1 MSEKRKEEIQ
11 KEEYFN
17 NKIEDIDE
25 DKILLSQPEKEDINF
40 ESINFNINPFK
51 IENSNYEKNNI
62 VKHDDSTIKGKESNY
77 NNIEYNNNIVIG
89 KKNKASVEHP
99 KNINNNLKK
108 QEISPYIDYNIKK
121 SIELNQKKFNIN
133 NEKLN
138 YLAPLSLKNNNES
151 NSKFTLK
158 DNKSTEN
165 IFNYNFDINRNKN
178 TISNANLFTHFPFYS
193 ERINCNPSIINNYN
207 LISSINNKN
216 IKYNNNY
223 NNNNY
228 IKREVPSWD
237 FFSCNNSNNVGKKLF
252 YI

>member
-17 NKIEDIDE
+17 NKIGDIDE
-25 DKILLSQPEKEDINF
+25 DKKILSQLDKEDINF

-51 IENSNYEKNNI
+51 IENSNYEEDNI
-62 VKHDDSTIKGKESNY
+62 IKHDDSTKKVKESTY
-77 NNIEYNNNIVIG
+77 INIQYNNNIVIE
-89 KKNKASVEHP
+89 KKNEASNEKP

-108 QEISPYIDYNIKK
+108 QEINPYIDYNIQK
-121 SIELNQKKFNIN
+121 SIELNQKNFNIS

-138 YLAPLSLKNNNES
+138 DLTPLSLKSKSES

-165 IFNYNFDINRNKN
+165 IFNYNFDINRYTN
-178 TISNANLFTHFPFYS
+178 TISNANSFTHFPFYN
-193 ERINCNPSIINNYN
+193 ERINYNPSIVNNNN
-207 LISSINNKN
+207 LISSINNIN

-223 NNNNY
+223 NKNNY
-228 IKREVPSWD
+228 IKREDPSCAC
-237 FFSCNNSNNVGKKLF
+237 FSCNNTNNVGKKLF